1 MRKRNTIIFDM
12 DGTLLNTLDDIA
24 DGMNYSLEHFG
35 YPVRTVE
42 EIRKM
47 IGGGASVLIGR
58 AAPKGLSEKELEEL
72 KSFFLGYYFK
82 NSNNKTDL
90 YEGIKPLISR
100 LAKEGFQMGIVSNK
114 GDKAVKELS
123 QFYFQDA
130 MKLSLGER
138 EDITRKPAPDALLL
152 AMDLMGVKPEECIYV
167 GDSEVAAQFS
177 INAGVP
183 CIIVTWGFRDRE
195 ELLSVKPDAI
205 VDTVDELYEEIHR
218 MGGREE

>member
-35 YPVRTVE
+35 YPVHTVE

-167 GDSEVAAQFS
+167 GDSEVDAQFS

>member
-12 DGTLLNTLDDIA
+12 DGTLLNTVDDIA

-35 YPVRTVE
+35 YPVHTVE

-72 KSFFLGYYFK
+72 KSFFPGYYFK

-167 GDSEVAAQFS
+167 GDSEVDAQFS

>member
-35 YPVRTVE
+35 YPVHTVE

-58 AAPKGLSEKELEEL
+58 AAPKGLSENELEEL

-167 GDSEVAAQFS
+167 GDSEVDAQFS